1 MRLNRLDLTRYGK
14 FTDERID
21 FGDSRSGV
29 PDLHVVYGPNEA
41 GKSTALAAYLDL
53 LFGIDLRSPYNFVHP
68 YSTMRVGAA
77 IETASGLREIVRV
90 KTRKDSLLDGQE
102 RPIGDGALIAD
113 LGGLERA
120 SYNTMFS
127 LDDKSFEAGGES
139 ILASQAI
146 SASSCSR
153 PAPVSPTSAAASPPC
168 AKRRIASTRR
178 APRSGALIELKV
190 QLGALKQKRDE
201 IDTRASAHAQLV
213 EERDRAGRDYET
225 GNALLGRLEARK
237 EDLRRRLAAL
247 PRLAELREIRT
258 A

>member
-21 FGDSRSGV
+21 FGKSRSGV

-139 ILASQAI
+139 ILASHGDLGQLLF
-146 SASSCSR
+146 SASAGLADLGR
-153 PAPVSPTSAAASPPC
+153 GLAAVREEADRFYKKSA
-168 AKRRIASTRR
+168 
-178 APRSGALIELKV
+178 RSGALIELKA

-247 PRLAELREIRT
+247 PRLAELRGF
-258 A
+258 ASA